1 VLLHVPEPGSA
12 LLQLSP
18 PEGRTPNRYLS
29 PNPER
34 VRSSSH
40 FLTSRA
46 TTRRGRQGTY
56 KPAIG
61 SQAAIATNMICPLR
75 HDSTLCNKTKRIG
88 QLEKMMVVL
97 KMSEAI
103 RTHYAHTVMGYLTLF
118 T

>member
-1 VLLHVPEPGSA
+1 
-12 LLQLSP
+12 
-18 PEGRTPNRYLS
+18 
-29 PNPER
+29 
-34 VRSSSH
+34 
-40 FLTSRA
+40 
-46 TTRRGRQGTY
+46 
-56 KPAIG
+56 
-61 SQAAIATNMICPLR
+61 MICPLR